1 MQTKCNLITKHI
13 LLAIFLLL
21 SVSAY
26 SKSDFDRE
34 HKDMFR
40 TFLHLMENGAP
51 DEFHEHAEKYEEYL
65 LEHQPISLYYK
76 IRTNEGFYDAN
87 HQLTLRAYEIALD
100 LERMMN
106 ERGDTTYHYLVSGL
120 MGDIYKSMRSLKAD
134 SIYQVALA
142 EAGDR
147 DPKFSML
154 VHVSLAQTN
163 HLTNPT
169 RSLEWA
175 KRALDEAERLNSFE
189 HRSMSLG
196 IMAYVY
202 FMIGEKDEF
211 DIAVMKYERV
221 KDEFKVL
228 VEKGETGQQLL
239 DTRFDTLI
247 EVAKLGF
254 NGDFDAAMK
263 LTENSNLN
271 VDKQLVIYRL
281 HGLEGS
287 YEKDRYIKR
296 ITNWFIG
303 ITALYIFIYIMGRRR
318 LIKKIWKRNAELKIA
333 LEKADSANLMKT
345 NFIRSMSHEIRTP
358 LNAINGFTQF
368 LCDPEFELSDEEKL
382 DMQKRVT
389 SNTEVITI
397 IINELLEMAA
407 GETGTLDSSEFTPV
421 NINEVCREA
430 KKRVEKH
437 NDHHLQ
443 IVFTTELDDDFTI
456 KSNEETI
463 LQIMNKITS
472 NAQKFTKE
480 GSIVFHASRHD
491 STLEISV
498 TDTGI
503 GIPEDKQQ
511 SVFDNFVKLDEFSEG
526 VGLGLSISVRLA
538 KSLGGN
544 IYIDSTYKTGS
555 RFVLQLP
562 II

>member
-1 MQTKCNLITKHI
+1 MQTKYNLITKNL
-13 LLAIFLLL
+13 LLAILLLL
-21 SVSAY
+21 SVSTY
-26 SKSDFDRE
+26 SKSGFDRE

-40 TFLHLMENGAP
+40 TFLYLMENGAP
-51 DEFHEHAEKYEEYL
+51 DEFHEHAEKYEKYL
-65 LEHQPISLYYK
+65 LESQPMSLYYK
-76 IRTNEGFYDAN
+76 IRTNEGFYDAS
-87 HQLTLRAYEIALD
+87 HLLTFRAHKIALD
-100 LERMMN
+100 LDSMMSA
-106 ERGDTTYHYLVSGL
+106 RGDTTYHYLVSGL
-120 MGDIYKSMRSLKAD
+120 MGDIYKSMRNLKAD

-154 VHVSLAQTN
+154 VHVSLAQVN
-163 HLTNPT
+163 HLSNPT
-169 RSLEWA
+169 KSLEWA

-202 FMIGEKDEF
+202 FMIGDKNEF
-211 DIAVMKYERV
+211 DIAAMKYKRV

-228 VEKGETGQQLL
+228 EENRMVGQQLL
-239 DTRFDTLI
+239 DTRYDILI

-254 NGDFDAAMK
+254 NGDFDAALK
-263 LTENSNLN
+263 LTENSHLN

-287 YEKDRYIKR
+287 YEKDSYIKK

-303 ITALYIFIYIMGRRR
+303 LTALYIFVYIMGRRR
-318 LIKKIWKRNAELKIA
+318 LMKKIWKRNAELRIA
-333 LEKADSANLMKT
+333 LEKADSANQMKT

-358 LNAINGFTQF
+358 LNAINGFTQL

-389 SNTEVITI
+389 SNTEAITI
-397 IINELLEMAA
+397 IINELLELAA
-407 GETGTLDSSEFTPV
+407 GESGTLDLNDLSPV
-421 NINEVCREA
+421 NINDVCRKA
-430 KKRVEKH
+430 KKEAEEH
-437 NDHHLQ
+437 NENNLQ
-443 IVFTTELDDDFTI
+443 IVFTTEIGDDFTI

-463 LQIMNKITS
+463 LQILNKITN

-480 GSIVFHASRHD
+480 GSVILHASRHD

-503 GIPEDKQQ
+503 GIPEDKQK

-526 VGLGLSISVRLA
+526 VGLGLSISIRLA
-538 KSLGGN
+538 RSLGGD
-544 IYIDSTYKTGS
+544 ISIDPTYKTGS
-555 RFVLQLP
+555 RFILQLP
-562 II
+562 IC